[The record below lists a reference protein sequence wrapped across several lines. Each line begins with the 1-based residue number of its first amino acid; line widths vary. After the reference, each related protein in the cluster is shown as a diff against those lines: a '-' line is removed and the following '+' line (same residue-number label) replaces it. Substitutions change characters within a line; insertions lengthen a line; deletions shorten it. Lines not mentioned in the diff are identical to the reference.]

1 MVNSIAIVCLR
12 LPSTATDC
20 HQLSPTAIV
29 CRRRSLITIVCLWW
43 PSAIFDCRGTS
54 PIDIRCLRLSSFA
67 FYCLGLSL
75 ILIAYFRLTLIN

>member
-20 HQLSPTAIV
+20 YQQSPTAIV
-29 CRRRSLITIVCLWW
+29 CRRRSLIAIVCLRW
-43 PSAIFDCRGTS
+43 PSAIFDFRGTS
-54 PIDIRCLRLSSFA
+54 SIDIRCLRLSSFA

>member
-29 CRRRSLITIVCLWW
+29 CRRRSLITIVCLRW

-54 PIDIRCLRLSSFA
+54 PIDIRCRILLSWTIFNS
-67 FYCLGLSL
+67 YCLLSIDL
-75 ILIAYFRLTLIN
+75 D